1 MAAPGAVGNAAFPII
16 CHRLGHCCHTCATL
30 ERLEGEG
37 RATQGGWWMHAEPGF
52 VEFAAARSA
61 TLFRTAWLLTGD
73 WHLAEDLVQET
84 LGRLY
89 LHWAKVTAAD
99 QPEAYARSVLVR
111 TFLSHRR
118 RRSSSERPTEL
129 VGTGQAVHDADSD
142 LRVTL
147 LGALSRLDRLDR
159 TVVVLRYWQDLDA
172 PSTGRLVGL
181 SAPAVRTRC
190 SRALARLRDVLG
202 DDLAH
207 LLAR

>member
-1 MAAPGAVGNAAFPII
+1 MD
-16 CHRLGHCCHTCATL
+16 T
-30 ERLEGEG
+30 
-37 RATQGGWWMHAEPGF
+37 EPGF
-52 VEFAAARSA
+52 VEFATARSA

-73 WHLAEDLVQET
+73 WHLAQDLVQET

-89 LHWAKVTAAD
+89 VHWGKVAAAD

-118 RRSSSERPTEL
+118 RRSSSERPSEHVDL
-129 VGTGQAVHDADSD
+129 GQAVHEADSD

-147 LGALSRLDRLDR
+147 FGALSQLDRLDR

-172 PSTGRLVGL
+172 PTTGELVGL
-181 SAPAVRTRC
+181 SAAAVRTRC

>member
-1 MAAPGAVGNAAFPII
+1 MD
-16 CHRLGHCCHTCATL
+16 
-30 ERLEGEG
+30 
-37 RATQGGWWMHAEPGF
+37 AEPGF

-73 WHLAEDLVQET
+73 WHLAQDLVQET

-89 LHWAKVTAAD
+89 VHWGKVAAAD

-118 RRSSSERPTEL
+118 RRSSSERPSEL
-129 VGTGQAVHDADSD
+129 VDIGQAVHEADSD

-147 LGALSRLDRLDR
+147 LGALSQLDRLDR

-172 PSTGRLVGL
+172 PSTGELVGL
-181 SAPAVRTRC
+181 SATAVRTRC

>member
-1 MAAPGAVGNAAFPII
+1 MD
-16 CHRLGHCCHTCATL
+16 
-30 ERLEGEG
+30 
-37 RATQGGWWMHAEPGF
+37 AEPGF

-73 WHLAEDLVQET
+73 WHLAQDLVQET

-89 LHWAKVTAAD
+89 VHWGKVAAAD

-118 RRSSSERPTEL
+118 RRSSSERPSEL
-129 VGTGQAVHDADSD
+129 VDIGQAVDEADSD

-147 LGALSRLDRLDR
+147 LSALSQLDRLDR

-172 PSTGRLVGL
+172 PSTGELVGL
-181 SAPAVRTRC
+181 NAAAVRTRC
-190 SRALARLRDVLG
+190 SRALTRLRDVLG